1 MEKVLS
7 KLERINNLID
17 TNKYHLYRN
26 NKIILSETT
35 LKKVKDELKTF
46 ENPTKY
52 IKVFLV
58 SINIDPKYKYPII
71 INCSQNTITPKLAL
85 LTKEEDMSISVTY
98 NKEELLKV
106 GFKLSH
112 IKKIIYALKNDLI
125 DFTDLTE
132 SITDILNV
140 VQSKK

>member
-7 KLERINNLID
+7 KLEKINKLLD
-17 TNKYHLYRN
+17 TNKYHLFRN

-35 LKKVKDELKTF
+35 LKKIKDELKTF
-46 ENPTKY
+46 ENPSKY
-52 IKVFLV
+52 IKVYLV

-85 LTKEEDMSISVTY
+85 LTKEDDMSISITY
-98 NKEELLKV
+98 TKDELLKF

-132 SITDILNV
+132 SITNV
-140 VQSKK
+140 IKAIN

>member
-7 KLERINNLID
+7 KLQKINNVIN
-17 TNKYHLYRN
+17 TNKYHLFRN

-35 LKKVKDELKTF
+35 LKKIKDELKTF

-58 SINIDPKYKYPII
+58 SINIDPKYKHPII

-85 LTKEEDMSISVTY
+85 LTKDDDMSISITY
-98 NKEELLKV
+98 TKDELLKF

-132 SITDILNV
+132 SITDLL
-140 VQSKK
+140 KATK

>member
-7 KLERINNLID
+7 KLEKIDNLID
-17 TNKYHLYRN
+17 TNKYHLFRN

-35 LKKVKDELKTF
+35 LKKIKDELKTF
-46 ENPTKY
+46 EIPSKY
-52 IKVFLV
+52 IKVYLV

-85 LTKEEDMSISVTY
+85 LTKEDDMSISITY
-98 NKEELLKV
+98 TKDELLKL

-112 IKKIIYALKNDLI
+112 IKKIIHALKNDLI

-132 SITDILNV
+132 SITDLLKATN
-140 VQSKK
+140 

>member
-1 MEKVLS
+1 MENVLS
-7 KLERINNLID
+7 KLEKINKLID
-17 TNKYHLYRN
+17 TNKYHLFTKGNN

-35 LKKVKDELKTF
+35 LKKIKDELKTF
-46 ENPTKY
+46 ENPSKY
-52 IKVFLV
+52 IKVYLV

-85 LTKEEDMSISVTY
+85 LTKEDDMSISITY
-98 NKEELLKV
+98 TKDELLKL

-112 IKKIIYALKNDLI
+112 IKKIIHALKNDLI

-132 SITDILNV
+132 SITDLL
-140 VQSKK
+140 KATK

>member
-1 MEKVLS
+1 MEKVLL
-7 KLERINNLID
+7 KLNKINDLID
-17 TNKYHLYRN
+17 TNKYHLFTKGNN

-35 LKKVKDELKTF
+35 LKKIKDELKKF

-52 IKVFLV
+52 IKVYLV
-58 SINIDPKYKYPII
+58 SLNIDPKYKYPLI

-85 LTKEEDMSISVTY
+85 LTKEEDMSISITY
-98 NKEELLKV
+98 TKDELLKL

-132 SITDILNV
+132 SITDLLKSI
-140 VQSKK
+140 